1 MATSVRALPFEQTL
15 SYRPAASLGKP
26 LLCGA
31 EASTITETISG
42 EKRTMARTSATLL
55 CSALMMVA
63 TPVLA
68 QSAATAVPAPPAAE
82 TTALTEADIQQLR
95 EGLRA
100 DKRQATAEALKLT
113 DAEAAKFWPIYDKY
127 IADLTTIN
135 NSKYG
140 LIKEYSEKFGSYTDK
155 QATDFI
161 KRWLDVDVKASQLRS
176 RNVPIVGKVLPGV
189 KAASF
194 FQIDRRLAMLVNLG
208 LASQLPILQ
217 SQAGTP

>member
-1 MATSVRALPFEQTL
+1 MARMFAT
-15 SYRPAASLGKP
+15 

-31 EASTITETISG
+31 
-42 EKRTMARTSATLL
+42 
-55 CSALMMVA
+55 LMMAA
-63 TPVLA
+63 TPGLA
-68 QSAATAVPAPPAAE
+68 QSAATAVPAPAAGE
-82 TTALTEADIQQLR
+82 TTTVLTEADIQQLR

-100 DKRQATAEALKLT
+100 DKRQATAETLKLT

-127 IADLTTIN
+127 IAELTTIN
-135 NSKYG
+135 NAKYG
-140 LIKEYSEKFGSYTDK
+140 LIKEYSEKFGTYTDK

-176 RNVPIVGKVLPGV
+176 HYVPIVGKVLPGI
-189 KAASF
+189 KTATF